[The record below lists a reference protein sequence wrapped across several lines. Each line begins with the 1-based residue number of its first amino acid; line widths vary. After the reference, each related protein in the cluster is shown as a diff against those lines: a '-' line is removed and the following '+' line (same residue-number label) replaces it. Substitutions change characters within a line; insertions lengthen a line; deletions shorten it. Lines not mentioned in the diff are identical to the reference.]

1 MYRAYILC
9 ESFIQKEYYECN
21 IQTIDYVMFIG
32 GGIVAS
38 INHGLYLILSQ
49 VFSFDENNLGTV
61 YESVH
66 IYYKDFI
73 DKCKF

>member
-1 MYRAYILC
+1 
-9 ESFIQKEYYECN
+9 
-21 IQTIDYVMFIG
+21 MFIG

-49 VFSFDENNLGTV
+49 VYSFDENNLGFV
-61 YESVH
+61 YENIH